1 MLDRIFSGN
10 MADTSRFSVP
20 GLIVMALG
28 VALSVLAGK
37 LAGGDEKRYYFFKF
51 GGLVVVM
58 IGALIAVKLFG

>member
-1 MLDRIFSGN
+1 MLDKILSGS

-28 VALSVLAGK
+28 VAVSALAGK
-37 LAGGDEKRYYFFKF
+37 LARGNEKRYYLFKF
-51 GGLVVVM
+51 GGLLVVM